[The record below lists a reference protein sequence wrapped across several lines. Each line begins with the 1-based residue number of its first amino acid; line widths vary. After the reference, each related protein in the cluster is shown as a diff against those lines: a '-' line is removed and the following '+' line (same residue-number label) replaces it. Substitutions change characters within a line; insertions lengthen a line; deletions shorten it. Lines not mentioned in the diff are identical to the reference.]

1 MSSFRTLGV
10 SVLLALIETGS
21 VDKALAQSSPSVA
34 MEEIVVTAQK
44 REQSLQEL
52 PLSVAVLSADDL
64 QRAGTVNLTEIRT
77 LVPGLS
83 IDNTQSPQVALRG
96 ITSNNLLPT
105 GDPAVAT
112 HYNGVY
118 IGRPSAVRSSF
129 YDLARVEVL
138 KGPQG
143 ILYGRNATGGAINVI
158 YNRPEFENN
167 GYVDA
172 QFGNYSYSNVT
183 GVANLEAVEDTFAI
197 RAAATFQ
204 QRDSFA
210 GTGSVSDDHFG
221 SALDDHSV
229 RLQALY
235 NPTDDFSLLLGFNTF
250 QSDGGVAATR
260 PIPMPPGTDPFESS
274 LNTEPFWSDDQDM
287 FWIEANYE
295 TDLFQLTYLGATFEF
310 ETEQIFD
317 IDGTDFLPLG
327 GGQVLT
333 GDQASHELRLSSVGG
348 ERLDWMVGFYYF
360 DEDTTRVADVNL
372 GAIVFDIV
380 IPDFNSTSLAVFGNL
395 TYHVN
400 ERFRIGAGLRY
411 SDDEK
416 EERDSTRE
424 GVAFGRPIP
433 LTVASASGEWES
445 TDWQLTL
452 EYDANDYN
460 LFYAKVGTGYKAGG
474 FVDAISVLLTGI
486 TDPHFDNEE
495 IFAIEVGHKS
505 EFLEDR
511 LRINSALYWYDY
523 KDQQVV
529 VFFGGGNIVENAD
542 ADIFGFETDINFAI
556 SDNSQVFFSLAYNN
570 SEYDDG
576 ETLVDVAFPGGA
588 APVDV
593 SGNRIPLTPKLS
605 FNFGFEHRFRL
616 QNGASLI
623 PSILVHWEDDN
634 DLRHFGYDIDV
645 QESWSETNFQVSYQ
659 PANENWYLDGWI
671 RNIEDRDGDDVV
683 DLSYLVTGTGNRTA
697 NFRAPRTYGVSFG
710 YRFD

>member
-1 MSSFRTLGV
+1 MPNFRTLGV
-10 SVLLALIETGS
+10 SVLLALMVTGA
-21 VDKALAQSSPSVA
+21 VDKALAQGSPSVA
-34 MEEIVVTAQK
+34 LEEVIVTAQK

-52 PLSVAVLSADDL
+52 PLSVTALSAEDL
-64 QRAGTVNLTEIRT
+64 QRAGTVSLTDIRT

-118 IGRPSAVRSSF
+118 IGRPSALRSSF

-143 ILYGRNATGGAINVI
+143 ILYGRNATGGTINVI
-158 YNRPEFENN
+158 YNRPEFDTN

-172 QFGNYSYSNVT
+172 QFGNYSYANIT
-183 GVANLEAVEDTFAI
+183 GVANLEAVEDTFAV
-197 RAAATFQ
+197 RAAANYQ

-210 GTGSVSDDHFG
+210 GTGSVSNDHFG
-221 SALDDHSV
+221 SALDDRSV

-235 NPTDDFSLLLGFNTF
+235 NATDDFSLLFGFSTF
-250 QSDGGVAATR
+250 QSDGGLAATR
-260 PIPMPPGTDPFESS
+260 PIPMPPGSDPFESS

-287 FWIEANYE
+287 FWLEANYE
-295 TDLFQLTYLGATFEF
+295 TDQVQLTYLGAAFEG
-310 ETEQIFD
+310 ETDRFFD
-317 IDGTDFLPLG
+317 VDGTDFLPQH
-327 GGQVLT
+327 GGQALT
-333 GDQASHELRLSSVGG
+333 GDQTSHELRLSSVGG
-348 ERLDWMVGFYYF
+348 DPLDWMVGLYYF

-372 GAIVFDIV
+372 GPIVLDIA
-380 IPDFNSTSLAVFGNL
+380 IPDFNSTSRAVFGNL

-400 ERFRIGAGLRY
+400 ESFRIGAGLRY

-416 EERDSTRE
+416 EERNSTRE
-424 GVAFGRPIP
+424 GVAFGMAIP
-433 LTVASASGEWES
+433 LTVASESGEWDS

-452 EYDANDYN
+452 EYDANDDSLLYT
-460 LFYAKVGTGYKAGG
+460 KVGTGYKAGG
-474 FVDAISVLLTGI
+474 FVDAISALLTGI
-486 TDPHFDNEE
+486 TDPRFDNEE

-511 LRINSALYWYDY
+511 LRINSAFYWYDY
-523 KDQQVV
+523 EDHQVV
-529 VFFGGGNIVENAD
+529 VFFGGGNIVENVD
-542 ADIFGFETDINFAI
+542 ADIFGFETDIDFAI
-556 SDNSQVFFSLAYNN
+556 SDNSQLFFSLAYND

-576 ETLVDVAFPGGA
+576 ETLIDVTFPGGT

-593 SGNRIPLTPKLS
+593 SGNRIPLTPELA
-605 FNFGFEHRFRL
+605 FNIGFEHSFRL

-623 PSILVHWEDDN
+623 PSIVVHWEDDT
-634 DLRHFGYDIDV
+634 DLRQFGYDIDV
-645 QESWSETNFQVSYQ
+645 QESWSETNFQVSYR

-683 DLSYLVTGTGNRTA
+683 DLSYLVTGTGGRTA